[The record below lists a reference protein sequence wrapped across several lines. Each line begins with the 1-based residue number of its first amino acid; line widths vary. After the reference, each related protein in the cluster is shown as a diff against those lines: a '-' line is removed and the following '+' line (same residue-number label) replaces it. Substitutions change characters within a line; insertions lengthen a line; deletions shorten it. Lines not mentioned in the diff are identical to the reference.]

1 MRFCRTF
8 FQHIPHRQFGKLLC
22 PKSRPGSTLNSCIGQ
37 TPKKGAVIRE
47 APDKSRV
54 LGVEVETK
62 NGKEYWAAKKGVVAA
77 DGYAYNAKLCAWFDP
92 RLEKLSTTNQQGA
105 TGEVLLAMQ
114 DIGAMATGL
123 DYIQCI
129 PGNAPGYT
137 SKGNLIQVIEYSI
150 FVNKEGKRFVAED
163 SRRDV
168 IRAAKLAQT
177 AQTVYP
183 LTDSESFAEDN
194 KFQGDTNAAALKN
207 DMLFEAATLDEL
219 AKKIGVPAEALKKTV
234 AEYNAMVDSK
244 KDPLGRAP
252 RMLAHKIDKAP
263 FYAGPIGMARH
274 HTMGDIRIERDA
286 RVLDRSG
293 KVIPG
298 LYAAGEVTG
307 AIHGTNHVGGNAL
320 GTPSRT
326 AALPV
331 SRRPKAFD
339 HHRL

>member
-1 MRFCRTF
+1 MELFPT
-8 FQHIPHRQFGKLLC
+8 HPA
-22 PKSRPGSTLNSCIGQ
+22 Q
-37 TPKKGAVIRE
+37 TIRKTPLSEKPPWIDTEFVYWANAQKGAVIRE
-47 APDKSRV
+47 APDKSRF

-77 DGYAYNAKLCAWFDP
+77 AGGYANNAKLCAWFDP

-168 IRAAKLAQT
+168 IRAATLAQT

-219 AKKIGVPAEALKKTV
+219 AKKIRSG
-234 AEYNAMVDSK
+234 
-244 KDPLGRAP
+244 AP
-252 RMLAHKIDKAP
+252 RAC
-263 FYAGPIGMARH
+263 
-274 HTMGDIRIERDA
+274 
-286 RVLDRSG
+286 
-293 KVIPG
+293 
-298 LYAAGEVTG
+298 
-307 AIHGTNHVGGNAL
+307 
-320 GTPSRT
+320 SRT
-326 AALPV
+326 R
-331 SRRPKAFD
+331 STRRPSLPARSAWRATTRWAAFASSAT
-339 HHRL
+339 HAFSTARAR

>member
-1 MRFCRTF
+1 MGK
-8 FQHIPHRQFGKLLC
+8 RQ
-22 PKSRPGSTLNSCIGQ
+22 
-37 TPKKGAVIRE
+37 KKGAVIRE

-183 LTDSESFAEDN
+183 LTDSESFAE
-194 KFQGDTNAAALKN
+194 
-207 DMLFEAATLDEL
+207 
-219 AKKIGVPAEALKKTV
+219 
-234 AEYNAMVDSK
+234 YNAMVDSK